1 MSGGRSLGLRRKDL
15 PRRASTDCEDFFVS
29 CGSRAH
35 SGGVARRSERRAQG
49 AGSSGVRR
57 IAAMQVE
64 DCSRYVGQVAADLAA
79 FARHPGDLESY
90 AKKRA

>member
-1 MSGGRSLGLRRKDL
+1 
-15 PRRASTDCEDFFVS
+15 
-29 CGSRAH
+29 
-35 SGGVARRSERRAQG
+35 
-49 AGSSGVRR
+49 
-57 IAAMQVE
+57 MQVE